1 MLRRAT
7 PADLPG
13 LLELVAEY
21 CVADAHEF
29 DADRIRTALLPLL
42 EDDTHGQ
49 VWVRGRNGNAPE
61 DRRGGGAPVRLDGYV
76 VTAWC
81 WSLESGGRECLVDEL
96 YVRDRRRGHG
106 RELVTHALEAARKHG
121 CRVAF
126 LETEVAN
133 EGARAFYGRLGFGRE
148 SSVWLSRPLS

>member
-7 PADLPG
+7 PADLLE
-13 LLELVAEY
+13 LLDLVAEY
-21 CVADAHEF
+21 CAADAHVF
-29 DADRIRTALLPLL
+29 DADRARTALLPLL

-49 VWVRGRNGNAPE
+49 VWVRDSSGGSAEGGRAS
-61 DRRGGGAPVRLDGYV
+61 VTLDGYI

-106 RELVTHALEAARKHG
+106 RELVTRALDAAREHG

-126 LETEVAN
+126 LETEAAN
-133 EGARAFYGRLGFGRE
+133 EDARAFYGRLGFDRE
-148 SSVWLSRPLS
+148 DSVWLARPLV